1 MDLLV
6 VTDQELSELKLL
18 VNEFVQK
25 GGKVYVCEP
34 FAKSKTFRTLADK
47 HSEEY
52 EAKKLKKLKKKQ
64 RQGRPPRRK
73 KLHGNAN

>member
-1 MDLLV
+1 MDLL

-18 VNEFVQK
+18 VDQFLQK

-47 HSEEY
+47 HKAEY
-52 EAKKLKKLKKKQ
+52 EAKKLKKLRKKQ
-64 RQGRPPRRK
+64 RQGRPSRK
-73 KLHGNAN
+73 KTWHGNAD